1 MVSFLVTFSGGQGGW
16 GRNIVFARFQISFVF
31 SSHSVREGPPAVCT
45 GVSARS
51 RSDAKRQGP
60 GSPRTSLAA
69 ATALPRAS
77 PPGPGPRAPSAL
89 GGVEASPHQCPPPAP
104 PTPPGSSFGRPPGLA
119 VVGVCG
125 VSPSEAFRGLGLSPE
140 EGAPP
145 CFMLTA
151 LVTAHKPSYWSAR
164 PLQRLRGGGAG
175 AWRPTQRRLPWHT
188 VGVQQQQA

>member
-16 GRNIVFARFQISFVF
+16 GRNIV
-31 SSHSVREGPPAVCT
+31 SH
-45 GVSARS
+45 VSRS
-51 RSDAKRQGP
+51 RSCFLVSVCVKVP
-60 GSPRTSLAA
+60 
-69 ATALPRAS
+69 LPSAQVS
-77 PPGPGPRAPSAL
+77 PPGVAATQSGRALGALAHPWRQPPPSRVRPFRAPGPLRSGRCGSQTTPVPPS
-89 GGVEASPHQCPPPAP
+89 CP

-151 LVTAHKPSYWSAR
+151 LVTAHKPSCWSAR

-175 AWRPTQRRLPWHT
+175 AWRPAQRRLPWHT
-188 VGVQQQQA
+188 AGVQQQQA

>member
-16 GRNIVFARFQISFVF
+16 GRNVVFARFQISFVF

-77 PPGPGPRAPSAL
+77 PPGPGPPPLWAVWKPDHTSAPL
-89 GGVEASPHQCPPPAP
+89 LPP
-104 PTPPGSSFGRPPGLA
+104 PPGSSFGRPPGLA

-175 AWRPTQRRLPWHT
+175 AWRPAQRRLPWHT

>member
-77 PPGPGPRAPSAL
+77 PPGPGPPPLWAVWKPAHTSAPL
-89 GGVEASPHQCPPPAP
+89 LPPPPRQGAASGAP
-104 PTPPGSSFGRPPGLA
+104 LAWPLLAFVGSLLQR
-119 VVGVCG
+119 
-125 VSPSEAFRGLGLSPE
+125 PSEALDSA
-140 EGAPP
+140 GAPP

-175 AWRPTQRRLPWHT
+175 AWRPAQRRLPWHT